1 MDRDPFD
8 LIGDVLDGQYRVDAF
23 AGEGDLSVVYKG
35 HHLGVDAPVAIKC
48 LNLPETLD
56 RTLALPLIEG
66 FNEASRVHYRL
77 ARGNLHIAQT
87 IASGS
92 TLVPRSGVVVP
103 YLVREWF
110 EGESLSSDLAWR
122 RSEKLT
128 GRSIEET
135 LDLLETAFDGIAYA
149 HAQGEVHLSIN
160 PSNLFVVGRE
170 GSEEPRT
177 LKVLDFGVARTMNA
191 FSSGIP
197 SNPRGPRRPGGL
209 RLLFPAYAAPEQLDR
224 NVGELGPW
232 TDVYAIALVM
242 MEVLSDRVVMAETE
256 TGAVVE
262 HALDELRRPTPQ
274 AHGLKLPSHIDRALA
289 RAVARTPARRQK
301 SAAELWKDVR
311 TVVRTLAPRA
321 MTPLPSQVPAS
332 VQALAPTPAPAQT
345 APAPAPTMSAPV
357 QTLPAPAPTS
367 EPRRFLTP
375 AQGRARAA
383 TLVGLSPPA
392 VLSVPGATDRSR
404 LPGTTSVV
412 TKPMAFEP
420 AGFARSET
428 AAGAT
433 PAPLPRQ
440 MIVSA
445 NGAAMATPS
454 APPPVPSARP
464 AAPLSAAPLQ
474 AAFSMPPLSLR
485 PLSVVPPPPSSAV
498 PPPPSRIPPP
508 PGPPPA
514 QISVVPAAQVSGTVL
529 VDREPEH
536 EVLDL
541 PPDPAPFDQAAWPG
555 QDLGRAPP
563 AYDPTSQPRAPE
575 HPVRF
580 APPRRLPRAL
590 EYAFSP
596 EGAPI
601 VLSVAGAF
609 FWMWAAGLFLWF
621 CTLPLHHGASPRA
634 ASTEPNAGVAVP
646 EASAS
651 AATLR
656 PPPPPSA
663 PEATEANT
671 APPSPA
677 SSAATGAPPSPGTGD
692 AAFHNAAA
700 IRALDGKW
708 RGIAKCRRGKLW
720 GKASTTV
727 TFAGDGSVTH
737 VDVGAPFTGTPTGD
751 CIAEALSAV
760 RVEPFADST
769 AAVVYRVYVAPK

>member
-8 LIGDVLDGQYRVDAF
+8 LVGDVLDGQYRVDAF

-110 EGESLSSDLAWR
+110 EGESLASDLAWR
-122 RSEKLT
+122 RSEKRT
-128 GRSIEET
+128 GRPIEEA

-160 PSNLFVVGRE
+160 PSNLFVVGPE
-170 GSEEPRT
+170 GSEPPRT

-242 MEVLSDRVVMAETE
+242 MEVLSDRIVMAETE

-262 HALDELRRPTPQ
+262 HALDEQRRPTPQ
-274 AHGLKLPSHIDRALA
+274 AHGLRLPSHVDRALA
-289 RAVARTPARRQK
+289 RAVARSPGRRQK

-311 TVVRTLAPRA
+311 AVVRTLAPRA
-321 MTPLPSQVPAS
+321 TTPLPIQVPAP
-332 VQALAPTPAPAQT
+332 VQAMAPALAQAMAPMQT
-345 APAPAPTMSAPV
+345 MAPAHARATAPVRTMPAPAPMTAP
-357 QTLPAPAPTS
+357 
-367 EPRRFLTP
+367 PRILTP
-375 AQGRARAA
+375 APGRARAH

-404 LPGTTSVV
+404 IAGATSVV

-420 AGFARSET
+420 AGVGPRGE
-428 AAGAT
+428 
-433 PAPLPRQ
+433 PAEGTRTPLPRP
-440 MIVSA
+440 MA
-445 NGAAMATPS
+445 LTPNGAAIAAPS
-454 APPPVPSARP
+454 LPPAVLSARP
-464 AAPLSAAPLQ
+464 APPLSAVPAPG
-474 AAFSMPPLSLR
+474 AFSLPPLA
-485 PLSVVPPPPSSAV
+485 VVPPPPISAV

-508 PGPPPA
+508 PGPPPPLA
-514 QISVVPAAQVSGTVL
+514 NAIPVEQVSGTVL
-529 VDREPEH
+529 VDREP
-536 EVLDL
+536 LDL
-541 PPDPAPFDQAAWPG
+541 
-555 QDLGRAPP
+555 RRIAPP
-563 AYDPTSQPRAPE
+563 PVDDASWLAEDIGPERAAV
-575 HPVRF
+575 VRVDEPIDRGPLPQF
-580 APPRRLPRAL
+580 ALPRRLPAPL
-590 EYAFSP
+590 AFAFSP
-596 EGAPI
+596 QGAPI
-601 VLSVAGAF
+601 VLAVAGAF
-609 FWMWAAGLFLWF
+609 FWMWAFGMFLWF
-621 CTLPLHHGASPRA
+621 CTLRLHHPRA
-634 ASTEPNAGVAVP
+634 TAEPEPA
-646 EASAS
+646 AS
-651 AATLR
+651 AATVAPA
-656 PPPPPSA
+656 PPAA
-663 PEATEANT
+663 PEPTPEASVPIP
-671 APPSPA
+671 APAPS
-677 SSAATGAPPSPGTGD
+677 SSADRTPAAGLGD
-692 AAFHNAAA
+692 APFRNVAA

-727 TFAGDGSVTH
+727 TFAGDGSVTR

-751 CIAEALSAV
+751 CIADALSSV
-760 RVEPFADST
+760 RVEPFGDST
-769 AAVVYRVYVAPK
+769 AAVVYRVYVAPR